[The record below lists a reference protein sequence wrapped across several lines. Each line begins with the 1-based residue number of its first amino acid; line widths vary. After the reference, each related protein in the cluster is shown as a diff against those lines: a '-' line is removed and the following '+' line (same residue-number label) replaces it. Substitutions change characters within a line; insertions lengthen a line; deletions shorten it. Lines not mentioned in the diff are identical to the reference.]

1 VNLIAIVPIKDLK
14 RAMLN
19 DVLRAL
25 SNASRVND
33 IVIVTPS
40 YEVMNLVSQFNKVH
54 IVHDEGIGC

>member
-1 VNLIAIVPIKDLK
+1 MNLIAIVPIKDLK

-54 IVHDEGIGC
+54 IVHDGGIGC